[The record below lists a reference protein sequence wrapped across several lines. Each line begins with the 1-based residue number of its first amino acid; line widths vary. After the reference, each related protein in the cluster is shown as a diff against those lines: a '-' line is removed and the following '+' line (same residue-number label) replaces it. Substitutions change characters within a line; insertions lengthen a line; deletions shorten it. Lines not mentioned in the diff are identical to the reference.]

1 MLKKK
6 IKPDYNLVYADRFE
20 TFGATIASTQM
31 NIPTIHIEGG
41 DKTEGGTLDDSV
53 RHAMTKISHIHITTN
68 ENAKKRIIKLGEEN
82 GELEILDIQLWIM
95 FLKKITQQKKKLKKN
110 LNLK

>member
-1 MLKKK
+1 
-6 IKPDYNLVYADRFE
+6 
-20 TFGATIASTQM
+20 M

-68 ENAKKRIIKLGEEN
+68 ENAKKE
-82 GELEILDIQLWIM
+82 
-95 FLKKITQQKKKLKKN
+95 
-110 LNLK
+110 

>member
-1 MLKKK
+1 
-6 IKPDYNLVYADRFE
+6 
-20 TFGATIASTQM
+20 M

-68 ENAKKRIIKLGEEN
+68 ENAKKRIINLGEEKWRVRN
-82 GELEILDIQLWIM
+82 FGYSAMDYVSQKNYATKKEIE
-95 FLKKITQQKKKLKKN
+95 KKT
-110 LNLK
+110 